1 MTTTT
6 DSTAGS
12 SLNDLLDPPAPAGPE
27 GPAGD
32 GVGSGGG
39 GGGRHGSAPAP
50 EAEPRQDRRKLKI
63 ILAILALLL
72 LLLGAIFAWYLIT
85 HKPLSELPGISQ
97 ESMPGYAMS
106 MYGVNAPLGTAVTPD
121 GSHIYVTQSEGDR
134 TTVIFDAQGT
144 KIGVLKPPANVT
156 GKGHIP
162 MYVAVNPK
170 TGQVWVT
177 DRLAAAVYVYS
188 ANGAYVREFTP
199 KPSAKTWQPL
209 GIGFDANGTLYL
221 TDVSTNP
228 HRVLVYDA
236 NGALTHT
243 VTARDAMS
251 FPNGVAVD
259 AQGRISVADSN
270 NGRLVVFDGQGA
282 QKALVSR
289 GVGNGDLGLPRGV
302 AVDDSGRIF
311 VVDTTNQAVN
321 VYRMGD
327 DGTSVRFIGTFGAEG
342 NGDGQFL
349 YPNGIATDQH
359 GHVYVTDRANNRL
372 QVWSF

>member
-1 MTTTT
+1 MTATT
-6 DSTAGS
+6 DSTA
-12 SLNDLLDPPAPAGPE
+12 SLDQLLDPTAPAGPG
-27 GPAGD
+27 GPGD
-32 GVGSGGG
+32 LGGG
-39 GGGRHGSAPAP
+39 SDGGGEGGDGSAPAP
-50 EAEPRQDRRKLKI
+50 EVEPAKDRRKLKI
-63 ILAILALLL
+63 ILAILAFLL
-72 LLLGAIFAWYLIT
+72 LLLGAIFVWYLLT
-85 HKPLSELPGISQ
+85 HKPLNELPGISQ
-97 ESMPGYAMS
+97 ETMPGYAMS
-106 MYGVNAPLGTAVTPD
+106 MYGVSAPLGTAVTPD

-134 TTVIFDAQGT
+134 TTVIFDAQGN
-144 KIGVLKPPANVT
+144 KVGVLKPPVNAT

-177 DRLAAAVYVYS
+177 DRLATAVYVYT
-188 ANGAYVREFTP
+188 ANGAYVREFAP
-199 KPSAKTWQPL
+199 KPAAKTWQPL

-236 NGALTHT
+236 NGVLTHT
-243 VTARDAMS
+243 VTAKDPLS
-251 FPNGVAVD
+251 FPNGIAVD
-259 AQGRISVADSN
+259 AQGRIFVADSN
-270 NGRLVVFDGQGA
+270 NGRLLAFDAQGA
-282 QKALVSR
+282 QKAMVNR